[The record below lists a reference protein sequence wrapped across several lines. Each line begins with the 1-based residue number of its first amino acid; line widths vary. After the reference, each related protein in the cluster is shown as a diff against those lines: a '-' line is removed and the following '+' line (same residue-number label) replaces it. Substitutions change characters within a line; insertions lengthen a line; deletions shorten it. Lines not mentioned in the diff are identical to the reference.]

1 MKDLSR
7 LINIPPF
14 RVKQSELTYFKT
26 VLTKVVFKSQPKD
39 CKNIKIIYTK
49 STLCFRYKCETQISI
64 NEFSALNFSFGRT

>member
-14 RVKQSELTYFKT
+14 HVKQSELTYFKT
-26 VLTKVVFKSQPKD
+26 VLTKVVFKPQPKD

-49 STLCFRYKCETQISI
+49 STMLQIQM
-64 NEFSALNFSFGRT
+64 